1 MTAGEIL
8 DRVDALRPNS
18 YSPEQK
24 LRWLRRL
31 DGQILLELLETHE
44 RAVPPTVACGDT
56 VRFAP
61 LLPAKPATGSFC
73 RGKSP
78 AGGGN
83 GAESVGQ
90 LPPLGEVPPCLH
102 GGDRELPSLPASY
115 DQQTELLA
123 PFPWGEGVY
132 IAGLFCQID
141 LHNGEI
147 QKYNQSLS
155 LLAAA
160 WRSLADWINRGAM
173 PKGAGA
179 WKM

>member
-8 DRVDALRPNS
+8 DRVDALRPNA

-44 RAVPPTVACGDT
+44 G
-56 VRFAP
+56 
-61 LLPAKPATGSFC
+61 
-73 RGKSP
+73 
-78 AGGGN
+78 AG
-83 GAESVGQ
+83 
-90 LPPLGEVPPCLH
+90 
-102 GGDRELPSLPASY
+102 ELPSLPASY
-115 DQQTELLA
+115 DQQTQLLA

-173 PKGAGA
+173 PKSAGG

>member
-8 DRVDALRPNS
+8 QRVDDLRPNA
-18 YSPEQK
+18 YSQEQK
-24 LRWLRRL
+24 LRWLQRL

-44 RAVPPTVACGDT
+44 GTDCCSTGG
-56 VRFAP
+56 
-61 LLPAKPATGSFC
+61 ATGASAPVPSGAI
-73 RGKSP
+73 RIP
-78 AGGGN
+78 A
-83 GAESVGQ
+83 A
-90 LPPLGEVPPCLH
+90 LPL
-102 GGDRELPSLPASY
+102 RY
-115 DQQTELLA
+115 DLQTELLA

-155 LLAAA
+155 LLASA
-160 WRSLADWINRGAM
+160 WRSLADWINRGTR
-173 PKGAGA
+173 PKGARA

>member
-8 DRVDALRPNS
+8 DRVDALRPNA

-44 RAVPPTVACGDT
+44 GAVPPTVACGDT
-56 VRFAP
+56 
-61 LLPAKPATGSFC
+61 
-73 RGKSP
+73 SP

-160 WRSLADWINRGAM
+160 WRNLADWINRGAM

>member
-8 DRVDALRPNS
+8 DRVDALRPNA

-31 DGQILLELLETHE
+31 DGQILLELLETHRGTGAGE
-44 RAVPPTVACGDT
+44 TDCHGQSADWPRNDTEEGCGCPCHREPVTESLVWRSVPSA
-56 VRFAP
+56 
-61 LLPAKPATGSFC
+61 LP
-73 RGKSP
+73 
-78 AGGGN
+78 
-83 GAESVGQ
+83 
-90 LPPLGEVPPCLH
+90 
-102 GGDRELPSLPASY
+102 DSY
-115 DQQTELLA
+115 DLQTELLA

-155 LLAAA
+155 LLASA
-160 WRSLADWINRGAM
+160 WRSLADWINRSAM
-173 PKGAGA
+173 PKGAKA
-179 WKM
+179 WRM